1 MWWRWLA
8 LVQSCSCWHLR
19 GSEMSVLGFVADPF
33 EGWSDPY
40 GTATGFKFF
49 ERGAL
54 HRGARQQIEK
64 AKRKVPLKSYRAEAT
79 DNRFISGPTNNIGA
93 FYRLAYWYAV
103 ASRIANTNGKIQAS
117 RILLTDAESNLA
129 KASKAANTGVDS
141 TGREKQILEQGARNL
156 KGAGFDAIAAIVS
169 QQSTRVEF
177 AKDIRK
183 QTGVEKAVPDFV
195 SKTAQLKLLDGTRPW
210 WFWPVVGGAGL
221 IALAIILRPYAAIA
235 SAKGK

>member
-1 MWWRWLA
+1 
-8 LVQSCSCWHLR
+8 
-19 GSEMSVLGFVADPF
+19 MSVLGFVADPF

-40 GTATGFKFF
+40 GDPAGFKLF

-54 HRGARQQIEK
+54 HRGAREQIQK
-64 AKRKVPLKSYRAEAT
+64 AKRGVPLKSYRDQIT
-79 DNRFISGPTNNIGA
+79 DNRFVSGPTNNIGA

-103 ASRIANTNGKIQAS
+103 ASRIAKTQGRVQAAG
-117 RILLTDAESNLA
+117 ILLTDAESNLA

-141 TGREKQILEQGARNL
+141 KGREKQILEKGARNL
-156 KGAGFDAIAAIVS
+156 KGAGFDGIAALIR

-177 AKDIRK
+177 AKEIRK
-183 QTGVEKAVPDFV
+183 QTGVELAVPDFV